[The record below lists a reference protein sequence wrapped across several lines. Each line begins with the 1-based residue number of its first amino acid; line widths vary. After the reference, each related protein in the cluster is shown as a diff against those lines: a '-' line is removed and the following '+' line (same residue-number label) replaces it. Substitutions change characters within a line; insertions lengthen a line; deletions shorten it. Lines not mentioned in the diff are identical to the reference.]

1 MILYLGNQYMNYVMT
16 ELKNKTLKNSYFEE
30 IWDMCQDLK
39 SGLMFIFL
47 LMILGKTNCCAPIFV
62 FKQQV
67 SKKSNV
73 IYWAFGLD
81 HYQNGWLLVQVSSPR
96 KKHGFVDT
104 ATRGLWKAQEI
115 FESKSSEICYVS
127 WKLLSNIITKE
138 IINEMSLY
146 HLT

>member
-1 MILYLGNQYMNYVMT
+1 MPR
-16 ELKNKTLKNSYFEE
+16 FEVRF
-30 IWDMCQDLK
+30 
-39 SGLMFIFL
+39 LMFIFL

-67 SKKSNV
+67 SKKSSV

-115 FESKSSEICYVS
+115 FVSKSNELCYVS
-127 WKLLSNIITKE
+127 WKVLPDIIAKWNNKKDVSISFD
-138 IINEMSLY
+138 IICNMHQGISIYWMVKMTYLGQ
-146 HLT
+146 HA

>member
-1 MILYLGNQYMNYVMT
+1 MPR
-16 ELKNKTLKNSYFEE
+16 FE
-30 IWDMCQDLK
+30 IR
-39 SGLMFIFL
+39 SLMFIFL

-67 SKKSNV
+67 SKKSQV
-73 IYWAFGLD
+73 IYWAYGLD

-96 KKHGFVDT
+96 KKKHGFVDT

-115 FESKSSEICYVS
+115 FESKSSKICYVS
-127 WKLLSNIITKE
+127 WKMLSYIITKE

-146 HLT
+146 HLTQFAKCIKVFQFTGWLKWHTLDNMHSS